1 MVCRLWMQSEMER
14 LDLNHATMTKVIGDK
29 LYLAPVDGPRLQ
41 RVLDIGTGTGICK
54 LGVLAKLDSRLTHL
68 GAIEMGET
76 YPGAEVS

>member
-1 MVCRLWMQSEMER
+1 MQSEMER

-54 LGVLAKLDSRLTHL
+54 LGVLAKLDSSTDSFR
-68 GAIEMGET
+68 GYRNGRDI
-76 YPGAEVS
+76 SRR

>member
-1 MVCRLWMQSEMER
+1 MER

-54 LGVLAKLDSRLTHL
+54 LGVLVKIDSSTNSSRGHRN
-68 GAIEMGET
+68 GRDI
-76 YPGAEVS
+76 SRR